1 MEIKKM
7 FYSMGEVSEMLDVK
21 PSLVRYWEGQFEVLK
36 PKKNKKG
43 NRLFSPEDVEMLK
56 LIYHLVKERGMTL
69 EGAKKSLKQNK
80 KAISRD
86 SELLE
91 RLQRVR
97 SLLEEVRED
106 LKAGEEDLLVEE
118 AVAAPKRVP
127 RVAGMKPQT
136 EPVAPETGE
145 PLEPQAEAERPS
157 RRPRAR
163 KERASGE
170 KELFAFYEQS
180 LFQNS
185 NEN

>member
-1 MEIKKM
+1 M

-21 PSLVRYWEGQFEVLK
+21 PSLIRYWEGQFDVLR

-43 NRLFSPEDVEMLK
+43 NRLFSPEDVEKLK

-80 KAISRD
+80 GAISRD

-106 LKAGEEDLLVEE
+106 LKAGDEDLLIDE
-118 AVAAPKRVP
+118 AVAAPKRSARTPKP
-127 RVAGMKPQT
+127 RTIEAPVTPVEGEAAAAT
-136 EPVAPETGE
+136 EP
-145 PLEPQAEAERPS
+145 ERPS

-163 KERASGE
+163 KERQAAD